1 MIIDVNH
8 GRLINKLNIVKMRR
22 FIYYFFLI
30 MMFLGSRCS
39 INIRNNLPSD
49 YTELHYRVYKYLNN
63 NEKIDKSLCDGQL
76 LMLQVA
82 QLTPKDTISV
92 YINGKLVLKNI
103 TTDYPFPYIDK
114 KEYGGL
120 GEHYY
125 DFLLVK
131 KTKGNKLFLVNLRD
145 PKKKKIAAV
154 SINDNLDIC
163 VVDEKGEHK
172 TLSIP
177 KNNDHFLEIRFSET
191 DADTLQSVRLF
202 D

>member
-1 MIIDVNH
+1 M
-8 GRLINKLNIVKMRR
+8 L
-22 FIYYFFLI
+22 FI
-30 MMFLGSRCS
+30 GSSCS
-39 INIRNNLPSD
+39 VNIRSNLPSD
-49 YTELHYRVYKYLNN
+49 YTELHYKVYTGLENN
-63 NEKIDKSLCDGQL
+63 DELDKSLCYGQL
-76 LMLQVA
+76 LLLHIA
-82 QLTPKDTISV
+82 QLTPEDTISV
-92 YINGKLVLKNI
+92 YMNGQLVIKNI

-114 KEYGGL
+114 EEHGGHR
-120 GEHYY
+120 EHYY

-154 SINDNLDIC
+154 SVNDNLDIC

-191 DADTLQSVRLF
+191 DADTLQSVSLF